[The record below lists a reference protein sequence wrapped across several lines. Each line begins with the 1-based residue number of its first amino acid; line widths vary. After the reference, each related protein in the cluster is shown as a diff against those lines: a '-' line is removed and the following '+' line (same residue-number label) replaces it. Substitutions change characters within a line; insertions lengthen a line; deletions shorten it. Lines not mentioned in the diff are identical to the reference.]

1 MPSVLSHVVYG
12 EKKNIALK
20 SYNVGSLVK
29 AVTFDLEEFGKRG
42 VQGLAIK
49 TTDADKMI
57 KYESANK
64 NLKEPYLMAG
74 VCKKD
79 LVLVVRDAKDP
90 KFESMAVLVKGYA
103 DIKEKLA
110 ASSSAVVNLDEGDA
124 AVDRSSSALADK
136 RGTAVQGKDDA
147 DFGSVTGDIALC
159 AHGDPQTSA
168 GRVIGVKLGEMTA
181 KEVAD
186 LLTRNKD
193 KSRALARNY
202 SGKITLVGCFTAS
215 GGPEALKQDDPF
227 AKKVWDELK
236 SRGFDKCSVVG
247 MPGVAMVAKT
257 TSKDDGGT
265 GMKRGD
271 TAVWAKSEEQLQAYS
286 KQSQKIRGEIDEMVD
301 KLVKAGKAHKGDKSA
316 FLATEPAKKV
326 LAAINEKEKALE
338 SIRKEMESIQADAA
352 KYGDVD
358 GKLLAHVTGTFGLR
372 VVKKEL
378 LG

>member
-90 KFESMAVLVKGYA
+90 KFEAMAVLVKGYA

-110 ASSSAVVNLDEGDA
+110 ASSSAVVNLDEGDD
-124 AVDRSSSALADK
+124 AVDESSAALADK

-147 DFGSVTGDIALC
+147 DFGNVTGDVALC

-168 GRVIGVKLGEMTA
+168 GRVIGVKLGEMTP

-215 GGPEALKQDDPF
+215 GGPEALKKDDPF

-236 SRGFDKCSVVG
+236 ARGFDKCSVVG
-247 MPGVAMVAKT
+247 MPGVATVAQAT
-257 TSKDDGGT
+257 RKDDGGT

-271 TAVWAKSEEQLQAYS
+271 TAVWAKSEEQLEAYS
-286 KQSQKIRGEIDEMVD
+286 KQSQKIRGEIDDMVD
-301 KLVKAGKAHKGDKSA
+301 KLVKAGKAQKGDKAA
-316 FLATEPAKKV
+316 FLASEPAKKV
-326 LAAINEKEKALE
+326 LAAINDKEKALE
-338 SIRKEMESIQADAA
+338 SIRKEMESIQADVA

>member
-90 KFESMAVLVKGYA
+90 KFEAMAVLVKGYA

-257 TSKDDGGT
+257 TRKDDGGT